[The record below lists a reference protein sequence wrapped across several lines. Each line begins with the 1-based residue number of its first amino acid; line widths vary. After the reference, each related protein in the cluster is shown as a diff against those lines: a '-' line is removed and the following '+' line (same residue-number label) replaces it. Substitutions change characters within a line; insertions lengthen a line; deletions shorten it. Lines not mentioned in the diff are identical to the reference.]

1 MQTPPQNPFGRR
13 GRVTSAAELF
23 NRTSELGLLR
33 RYLTNGISC
42 QVVAPPGY
50 GKSSLLF
57 ALRQLAPEWDER
69 LTVGY
74 IDLQKPKCHTLE
86 GFMECVWG
94 ELREPPAAPT
104 LLALSERVEEA
115 SRKGRRPVLCL
126 DEFGE
131 LTRRPG
137 VFTADFFL
145 EMRSIA
151 QMGMTIVTASHE
163 PLRTLLPSDNP
174 VSPFFNIFAMLR
186 LGPFPPEVAEQFLKQ
201 ERPGVPPFDEA
212 ERRAILDFAKG
223 HPLSL
228 QVASFYVLEAKL
240 EGTPLPEA
248 IQKAADD
255 LSQPQAA
262 DAPATPEE

>member
-1 MQTPPQNPFGRR
+1 MEAQPQNPFGRR
-13 GRVTSAAELF
+13 GRVTAEELF
-23 NRTSELGLLR
+23 NREPELGLLR

-42 QVVAPPGY
+42 QVVAPSGY

-74 IDLQKPKCHTLE
+74 IDLQKPHCHTLE
-86 GFMECVWG
+86 GFMQCVWA
-94 ELREPPAAPT
+94 ELKEPPAAPT
-104 LLALSERVEEA
+104 LLALSERVEELA
-115 SRKGRRPVLCL
+115 KKGRRPVLCL

-131 LTRRPG
+131 LTRRPE
-137 VFTADFFL
+137 VFTTDFFL

-151 QMGMTIVTASHE
+151 QTGMTIVTASPE

-186 LGPFPPEVAEQFLKQ
+186 LGPFSPVVAEQFLLK

-212 ERRAILDFAKG
+212 ERRVILDFAKG
-223 HPLSL
+223 YPLSL

-240 EGTPLPEA
+240 DGTSLAEA
-248 IQKAADD
+248 IKKAEDD
-255 LSQPQAA
+255 LSQQAA
-262 DAPATPEE
+262 